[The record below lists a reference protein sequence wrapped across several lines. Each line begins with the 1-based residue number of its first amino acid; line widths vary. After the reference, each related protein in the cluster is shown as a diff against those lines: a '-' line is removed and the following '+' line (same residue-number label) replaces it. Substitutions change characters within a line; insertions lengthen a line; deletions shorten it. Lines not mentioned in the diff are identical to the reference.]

1 MNLVLI
7 RRQAKGMMGG
17 VSFEIVGKI
26 TLSQE
31 EANLVKHYKLA
42 NEELVR
48 KPFIVF
54 GVETG
59 RVLSVSVKNLLN
71 GDSFKAKDLSEV
83 VAHTDSLLTACEA
96 LKTYLEV
103 ARKFGGE
110 EILEF

>member
-1 MNLVLI
+1 MKLVLT

-31 EANLVKHYKLA
+31 EVDLVRHYKME

-54 GVETG
+54 GVETN
-59 RVLSVSVKNLLN
+59 RVLSVTVRNLIN

-83 VAHTDSLLTACEA
+83 IAHTDSLVTACEA